1 MNYFYDELVK
11 RYMYLYENK
20 ELILAMC
27 IRRINVDDKLKE
39 DIKSYRELQE
49 RLFVRDNLN
58 RELFDKIIDSIS
70 SQLGIEVF
78 YLYSDVSS
86 EIVDAF
92 DEFLFTDLA
101 IEDTVIYKY
110 VEALKKNDLYMESVN
125 SMIESLQ
132 ERRSHNQFLRKVPT
146 FTVWKILGY
155 VREKYKNNRVA
166 LDALDKYYN
175 IDRTVITGMDSDCGY
190 ILRGEE
196 MYDDDKL
203 SKYPS
208 LVSMSGVSSSYII
221 FDYKGNVY
229 EREDD
234 YIVYEK
240 EPDKEILNGEANTI
254 FMEMLSNMPNLSFE
268 RKMDIF
274 NSVNNGKKLTL

>member
-132 ERRSHNQFLRKVPT
+132 ERRSHNQFLRKVP
-146 FTVWKILGY
+146 
-155 VREKYKNNRVA
+155 
-166 LDALDKYYN
+166 
-175 IDRTVITGMDSDCGY
+175 
-190 ILRGEE
+190 LR
-196 MYDDDKL
+196 
-203 SKYPS
+203 
-208 LVSMSGVSSSYII
+208 SGL
-221 FDYKGNVY
+221 
-229 EREDD
+229 
-234 YIVYEK
+234 
-240 EPDKEILNGEANTI
+240 PW
-254 FMEMLSNMPNLSFE
+254 
-268 RKMDIF
+268 
-274 NSVNNGKKLTL
+274 